1 MFEVRFDL
9 GLEGSGFWQR
19 RGVLSYVKAGA
30 SKRGGGQAE
39 LSAHS
44 PVGKPQV
51 RPSGAEIYEGAR
63 AVGSRRAMK
72 AQATHLERGGC
83 TAIET
88 RKG

>member
-9 GLEGSGFWQR
+9 GLEGSGFWER
-19 RGVLSYVKAGA
+19 RGILSHGKAGA
-30 SKRGGGQAE
+30 RKRGGGQAD
-39 LSAHS
+39 LSVHS

-51 RPSGAEIYEGAR
+51 RPSGAEIYEGAC
-63 AVGSRRAMK
+63 AVESRRAMK
-72 AQATHLERGGC
+72 AQATCLERGGC